1 MMIARDSQV
10 IERLPFEQYNTLPGL
25 RASALKHALT
35 SALMYQH
42 MGLQPHADRDTF
54 RAGRAGHTA
63 ILEPARFLAE
73 YAQWETERADGSKRI
88 RRGKEWDEFEVLN
101 KGKTILTPPMFETAI
116 AQRDA
121 VRGHP
126 VAGPLFKGVG
136 KNELTVT
143 WRDGRT
149 GEACRGRIDR
159 LTADATLIDLK
170 TTADASPDAF
180 TRLAMRLHYPTQ
192 LAFYRD
198 GVIAAGLPVEH
209 VVIVAVQA
217 KAPFDVIAYDL
228 GPDVLQHGRAEYERA
243 IDVVVAARKSKQ
255 WLGQA
260 TEHALPFMIP
270 SWAMMGGAE
279 IDTGTTAVTFDGEA
293 I

>member
-1 MMIARDSQV
+1 MIARDTQI
-10 IERLPFEQYNTLPGL
+10 IERLPFEEYNKLPGL
-25 RASALKHALT
+25 RASSLKHALT
-35 SALMYQH
+35 SALLYQH
-42 MGLQPHADRDTF
+42 MGLIPHEDRDTF

-63 ILEPARFLAE
+63 VLEPQRFLAE
-73 YAQWETERADGSKRI
+73 YAQWETERADGTKRI
-88 RRGKEWDEFEVLN
+88 RRGKEWDEFCAANE
-101 KGKTILTPPMFETAI
+101 GKTILTPDQFQAAMS
-116 AQRDA
+116 QRDA
-121 VRGHP
+121 VRDHP

-149 GEACRGRIDR
+149 GELCKGRVDR
-159 LTADATLIDLK
+159 LTLDATLIDLK
-170 TTADASPDAF
+170 TTTDPSQDAF
-180 TRLAMRLHYPTQ
+180 TRLAMRLHYLAQ

-198 GVIAAGLPVEH
+198 GLIAAGLPVER
-209 VVIVAVQA
+209 VVIAALQA
-217 KAPFDVIAYDL
+217 KAPFDVVVYEL

-270 SWAMMGGAE
+270 SWAQISDEPDFGDE
-279 IDTGTTAVTFDGEA
+279 VIS
-293 I
+293 